1 MGYSII
7 LTVERFEKASKSK
20 VWGESRRAF
29 NVQNFTATLNK
40 TGVAHASH
48 FEVQITGLFVS
59 TGAEQN
65 LMLRCDT
72 VDILEEQYL
81 QQNIEYIWTLRKVH
95 MVCIY

>member
-1 MGYSII
+1 MGHI

-20 VWGESRRAF
+20 VWEKAGVVF

-48 FEVQITGLFVS
+48 FEVQITGSVS

-72 VDILEEQYL
+72 VDILQVKS
-81 QQNIEYIWTLRKVH
+81 NIYNRI
-95 MVCIY
+95 